1 MAAEDDEIAR
11 LLREV
16 DAVTGS
22 TQPAAPQPSEGKS
35 VAKEQAGKDV
45 ERSEESPGAGAR
57 SRWVV
62 IAAAGTGAA
71 GFLAGTMLAFLPFVD
86 GFSTAI
92 GAAAGAALTAAVG
105 GPPRWLR

>member
-1 MAAEDDEIAR
+1 MASDDDEIAR

-16 DAVTGS
+16 DAVTG
-22 TQPAAPQPSEGKS
+22 TGAAQPAPARRDQPGKE
-35 VAKEQAGKDV
+35 VATTDA
-45 ERSEESPGAGAR
+45 GAGMGAR
-57 SRWVV
+57 TKWVA
-62 IAAAGTGAA
+62 IAAAGSGLL
-71 GFLAGTMLAFLPFVD
+71 GFVGGTVLAFLPFVD

>member
-1 MAAEDDEIAR
+1 MASDEDDIAR

-16 DAVTGS
+16 DAVTG
-22 TQPAAPQPSEGKS
+22 TGAAQPAPNR
-35 VAKEQAGKDV
+35 KEQPGKEVATTAESAGM
-45 ERSEESPGAGAR
+45 GAR
-57 SRWVV
+57 TKWVA
-62 IAAAGTGAA
+62 IAAAGSGIV
-71 GFLAGTMLAFLPFVD
+71 GFVGGTVLAFMPFVD

>member
-1 MAAEDDEIAR
+1 MASDDDEIAR

-16 DAVTGS
+16 DAVTG
-22 TQPAAPQPSEGKS
+22 TGAAPSEPVQREQSGKARS
-35 VAKEQAGKDV
+35 GKEVVTTAD
-45 ERSEESPGAGAR
+45 GAGMGAR
-57 SRWVV
+57 TKWVG
-62 IAAAGTGAA
+62 IAAAGSGLV
-71 GFLAGTMLAFLPFVD
+71 GFVGGTVLAFLPFVD